1 MQIVGTAG
9 SICALAFF
17 LTVSCASPRED
28 AAAQSAPSH
37 PSENLP
43 GAGEIMAKVAAN
55 QDQSQAD
62 RAHYV
67 YVQHAKMVSRRG
79 KTVMCDEITDYR
91 VTPSAKD
98 SHEQL
103 LKLDGRLWSHHQY
116 EHYTALLEQK
126 GDSGVEIKK
135 DGSGGEGDHDAIS
148 ITIGGDSADREI
160 VENMRQNLMHDDSKD
175 GLTARLFPLTTEDQK
190 DYAFQMIGRERMN
203 SRDVFHIVFRPKDKN
218 DYAWKGDAYIDT
230 TAFQPVL
237 VTTGLSRRVPF
248 AVRTFL
254 GTNLPGIGFTVTYA
268 PQPDGVW
275 FPSTFSTEFKIEVLF
290 FFRREIILDAQNREF
305 EKTHGDV
312 KIVGEATPV
321 ENTQP

>member
-1 MQIVGTAG
+1 MRIFGTAG
-9 SICALAFF
+9 YMYALAFF
-17 LTVSCASPRED
+17 VTVSSASPRE
-28 AAAQSAPSH
+28 AAAAHSGPSR

-43 GAGEIMAKVAAN
+43 SADAIMAKVAAN

-98 SHEQL
+98 SHQQL

-116 EHYTALLEQK
+116 KHYTALLEQK
-126 GDSGVEIKK
+126 GDSGVEVKK
-135 DGSGGEGDHDAIS
+135 DGSGGEGDHDDITV
-148 ITIGGDSADREI
+148 TIGGDSADREI

-203 SRDVFHIVFRPKDKN
+203 GRDVFHIVFRPKDKN

-237 VTTGLSRRVPF
+237 VSTGLSRRVPF

-312 KIVGEATPV
+312 KIVGEATSV
-321 ENTQP
+321 ENPQP